1 MFKHIVLAAGV
12 LLAAHSAI
20 AGPQC
25 NAPKDKWQDPV
36 KFQAQLKSAGYDIKT
51 FKISKGQCYEIYGFD
66 KSGQRVE
73 IYFDPETGKP
83 VQTK

>member
-1 MFKHIVLAAGV
+1 MFKHIVLAAGA
-12 LLAAHSAI
+12 LLVAQSVI

-25 NAPKDKWQDPV
+25 HAPQAKWQDPV

-51 FKISKGQCYEIYGFD
+51 FKVSKGQCYEIYGFD
-66 KSGQRVE
+66 KSGERVE

>member
-12 LLAAHSAI
+12 LLVAQSAI

-25 NAPKDKWQDPV
+25 NVPKANWQDPV
-36 KFQAQLKSAGYDIKT
+36 KFQEQLKSAGYDIKT
-51 FKISKGQCYEIYGFD
+51 FKVSKGQCYEIYGFD